1 LKENVKGCEILK
13 ENGFLTF
20 NNLRDMVAAAAIW
33 EEIWIVKT
41 FKVVSAEHVTVEG
54 KFVSPEQVGAERR
67 MSSAKLTVRV
77 SPGMIAAGEDSII
90 V

>member
-1 LKENVKGCEILK
+1 
-13 ENGFLTF
+13 
-20 NNLRDMVAAAAIW
+20 MVAAASIW

-54 KFVSPEQVGAERR
+54 KFVSPEQVGAAERR